1 MGLQSRA
8 FFFARFRDPA
18 MELVPLARIAKL
30 SRFDFLL
37 WKIGERPISPLD
49 KRVILTKGRPM
60 TAQIINMEPEV
71 EAAIR
76 EGRLTQIEITEARM
90 KLADG
95 VLSLKAS
102 DLLPPKIK
110 TDEEVKEAKT
120 AKERQREFV
129 QRRKDAGFKKDWLHE
144 SLLPLAEEAG
154 GQENIAQEIE
164 KLRQRAEAAEQRA
177 EAAETEIQRLKARRW
192 WRLWR

>member
-1 MGLQSRA
+1 
-8 FFFARFRDPA
+8 
-18 MELVPLARIAKL
+18 
-30 SRFDFLL
+30 
-37 WKIGERPISPLD
+37 
-49 KRVILTKGRPM
+49 M

-76 EGRLTQIEITEARM
+76 EGRLTKIEITEARM

-110 TDEEVKEAKT
+110 TGEEVKEAKT

-129 QRRKDAGFKKDWLHE
+129 QRKKDAGFKKDWLHE

-154 GQENIAQEIE
+154 GQENIAKEIE